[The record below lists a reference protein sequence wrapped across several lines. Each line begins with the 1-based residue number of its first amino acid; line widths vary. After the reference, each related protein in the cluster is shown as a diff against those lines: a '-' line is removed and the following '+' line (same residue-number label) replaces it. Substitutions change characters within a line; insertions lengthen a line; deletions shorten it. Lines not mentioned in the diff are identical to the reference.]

1 MVSRNVVR
9 RSLFGCCVVSVLAAS
24 AATSWGQARHSTRT
38 TIAVSPANAAVGQT
52 ITLTARVTA
61 AAGQGAPNGQVEFDD
76 LAATLGIASLEETDG
91 GATATLT
98 LNTLAVGPH
107 PLAARYLGN
116 DDFVVS
122 MSAPVMNIVKPR

>member
-1 MVSRNVVR
+1 
-9 RSLFGCCVVSVLAAS
+9 
-24 AATSWGQARHSTRT
+24 
-38 TIAVSPANAAVGQT
+38 VGQT

-61 AAGQGAPNGQVEFDD
+61 AAGPGALNGQVEFDD

-98 LNTLAVGPH
+98 LNTLAAGPH
-107 PLAARYLGN
+107 PLTARYLGN
-116 DDFVVS
+116 DDFAVS